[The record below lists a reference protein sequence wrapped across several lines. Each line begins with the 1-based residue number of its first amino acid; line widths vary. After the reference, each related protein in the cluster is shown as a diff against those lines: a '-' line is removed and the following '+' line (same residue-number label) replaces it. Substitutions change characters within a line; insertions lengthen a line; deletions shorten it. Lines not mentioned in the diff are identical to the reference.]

1 MLSAIREKATGWI
14 AWILVILI
22 SIPFALWGVNSYF
35 EGATQIVIA
44 VANGVEIEQSDYQ
57 RALAQKQRQLVQ
69 LAGRDLG
76 TEYLDS
82 PVFKRQ
88 VVDSMIDEALAREF
102 SRDRGFRISDN
113 QLNRFIRTTE
123 AFHTNGQFDNE
134 RYERLIGNAGLSV
147 QGFQAQQRQQLTTDQ
162 MRISL
167 AETAFVSQTELN
179 YALKLLNQKRSA
191 VYAILLLEHFLE
203 GVKITDEDIRN
214 EFDAKRAV
222 YFEPPQARVA
232 YVELSVARL
241 AAAIKIDDS
250 AVKKHYDDAPRRYS
264 KPGSRSASHILLP
277 LVAGAAAEEAVR
289 AKAARLVSEARGG
302 ADFAELARTYSKDAG
317 SATRGGDLGV
327 IQKGAMVPP
336 FEKAVFALSAGEI
349 SEPVKTEFGY
359 HVIKVT
365 RVSKTEAIP
374 FEEVREDI
382 ATALRRRGGEAEFV
396 QLAEQLGN
404 IAFEQPDSLEPL
416 TDQLGLAVQS
426 SDWFSEAKG
435 TGIAANPKVRKAA
448 FSDEVLVDGLNSGV
462 IEIDP
467 DTLIVFRK
475 LEHRE
480 RRPMLLEEVSDQIK
494 TTLENR
500 QAMLALEQAGN
511 AILTALTD
519 GTPWAELLGRYGL
532 VEASLPAAVEEIT
545 DPQEQAIAVKVFA
558 APHPGAGAPV
568 FGGGQISPEVFAIYR
583 LDAVTMG
590 DLSAVEQEEREQ
602 VRTAILRRQGDLLF
616 DGFRADLRKAAD
628 VEIFDDRL

>member
-203 GVKITDEDIRN
+203 GVKITDEDISN

-277 LVAGAAAEEAVR
+277 LVPGAAAEEAVR

-416 TDQLGLAVQS
+416 TDQLGLAIQT
-426 SDWFSEAKG
+426 SDWFSGAMG

-462 IEIDP
+462 IEINP

-590 DLSAVEQEEREQ
+590 DPSAVEQEEREQ

-628 VEIFDDRL
+628 VKIFDDRL

>member
-57 RALAQKQRQLVQ
+57 RALTQKQRQLVQ

-203 GVKITDEDIRN
+203 GVKITDEDISN

-277 LVAGAAAEEAVR
+277 LVPGAAAEEAVR

-416 TDQLGLAVQS
+416 TDQLGLAIQT
-426 SDWFSEAKG
+426 SDWFSGAMG

-590 DLSAVEQEEREQ
+590 DPSAVEQEEREQ

-628 VEIFDDRL
+628 VKIFDDRL

>member
-14 AWILVILI
+14 AWIIVILI

-203 GVKITDEDIRN
+203 GVKITDEDISN

-277 LVAGAAAEEAVR
+277 LVEGAAGEEAVR

-416 TDQLGLAVQS
+416 TDQLGLAIQT
-426 SDWFSEAKG
+426 SDWFSGAMG

-448 FSDEVLVDGLNSGV
+448 FSDEVLIDGLNSGV
-462 IEIDP
+462 IEINP
-467 DTLIVFRK
+467 DTLIVLRK

-590 DLSAVEQEEREQ
+590 DPSAVEQEEREQ

-616 DGFRADLRKAAD
+616 DGFRADLRNAAD
-628 VEIFDDRL
+628 VKIFDDRL